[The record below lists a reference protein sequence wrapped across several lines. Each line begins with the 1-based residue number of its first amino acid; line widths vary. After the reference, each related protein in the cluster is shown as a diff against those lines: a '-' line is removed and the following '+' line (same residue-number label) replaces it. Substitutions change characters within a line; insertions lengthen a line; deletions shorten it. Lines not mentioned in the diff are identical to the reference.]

1 MKSGKQRRAEIMARR
16 RERASSA
23 MGLDV
28 LKPLRRLPCGAI
40 AADQARLAHNST
52 CGALPVFYLDRL
64 FECRDCGTEE
74 VWTAKRQKWWYEDAH
89 GSIYST
95 AVRCRACR
103 RVEQSRIAQARLA
116 SAEGLRLKNEL
127 KNKTK

>member
-16 RERASSA
+16 RERAVVI
-23 MGLDV
+23 MGLDPF
-28 LKPLRRLPCGAI
+28 KSLRRLPRGAV
-40 AADQARLAHNST
+40 AADSSKLAHNNT
-52 CGALPVFYLDRL
+52 YGALPAFYVDRL
-64 FECRDCGTEE
+64 FKCRDCGVEE

-95 AVRCRACR
+95 AVRCRVCR
-103 RVEQSRIAQARLA
+103 RIEYARVAQARLA

-127 KNKTK
+127 KNNIQ

>member
-1 MKSGKQRRAEIMARR
+1 MKSGKQRRAEIMTRR
-16 RERASSA
+16 RERASSV

-28 LKPLRRLPCGAI
+28 FKPLRRLPCGAV
-40 AADQARLAHNST
+40 AADQARLAHNNT
-52 CGALPVFYLDRL
+52 CGALPAFYLDRC
-64 FECRDCGTEE
+64 FECRDCGIEE
-74 VWTAKRQKWWYEDAH
+74 VWTAKRQKWWYEDVH

-103 RVEQSRIAQARLA
+103 RIAQSRVAQARLA

-127 KNKTK
+127 KNKIK